1 MVFRGPI
8 HPPFLRG
15 VLQAMV
21 VPFQHITKDRDG
33 INSHAGEEGRAK
45 CPTEPHPREVED
57 MVLRVVAAM
66 LDTVV
71 VGEPC
76 PVRLR
81 VVEVVVDVPITL
93 RILCPPPSIRLGD
106 MSSTKARDIIL
117 PRLQVS
123 EEVVTLAEVVVVV
136 VREELSAVAV
146 GATFPALPHRRITEL
161 KVLLLLLLLRLLPS
175 EEE

>member
-1 MVFRGPI
+1 
-8 HPPFLRG
+8 
-15 VLQAMV
+15 MV
-21 VPFQHITKDRDG
+21 VSSQHITKDRDG

-93 RILCPPPSIRLGD
+93 RILCPPPSIRLVD
-106 MSSTKARDIIL
+106 MSNTKARDTIL
-117 PRLQVS
+117 PLLQVS
-123 EEVVTLAEVVVVV
+123 EEVVTLAEVVV

-161 KVLLLLLLLRLLPS
+161 RVLPLLLLLLLLLPS

>member
-1 MVFRGPI
+1 
-8 HPPFLRG
+8 
-15 VLQAMV
+15 MV

-45 CPTEPHPREVED
+45 CRTDLHPREVVEG
-57 MVLRVVAAM
+57 MALRAVVAAM
-66 LDTVV
+66 LDMVV
-71 VGEPC
+71 VGDPC